1 MDPIRDFVDR
11 RLRELELDYKQVSLE
26 IGRNHAYLQQ
36 YIKRGV
42 PRFLPETVR
51 PALARL
57 LRCEEE
63 RLRPVTWGRAA
74 RELVASE
81 KSVVAPSAARQR
93 KKSRTAPSAKAAAS
107 APPRWRPPPV
117 GRAIPGDE
125 LVGLADLPIYG
136 SAHGGPSGM
145 IMHPDAIERVK
156 RPGPLAGVAKG
167 FGVYVVGD
175 SMSPAYEHGDLILV
189 HPGRPPRRGDDVLLL
204 QHEPDGDV
212 AALVKR
218 LLRWTDKN
226 WHVEQF
232 NPRREF
238 VLPRAAWQEAYVVVG
253 KYNRR

>member
-1 MDPIRDFVDR
+1 MDDIRDFVER
-11 RLRELELDYKQVSLE
+11 RLHELDLDYKEVSLAM
-26 IGRNHAYLQQ
+26 GRNHAYLQQ

-42 PRFLPETVR
+42 PRFLPENVR

-57 LRCEEE
+57 LDCAED
-63 RLRPVTWGRAA
+63 RLKPADWSRAA
-74 RELVASE
+74 DAAERRAERPSREP
-81 KSVVAPSAARQR
+81 APGRSGAGM
-93 KKSRTAPSAKAAAS
+93 STPGMIGES
-107 APPRWRPPPV
+107 APRPWRHGPPAPRP
-117 GRAIPGDE
+117 IPADE
-125 LVGLADLPIYG
+125 LVGQADLPIYG
-136 SAHGGPSGM
+136 SAQGGPSGM
-145 IMHPDAIERVK
+145 IMHPDAIERVR
-156 RPGPLAGVAKG
+156 RPAPLTGVAKG

-218 LLRWTDKN
+218 LIRWTQKS
-226 WHVEQF
+226 WHLEQF

-238 VLPRAAWQEAYVVVG
+238 DLPRAAWQEVHVIVG

>member
-1 MDPIRDFVDR
+1 MDRIRDFVDR
-11 RLRELELDYKQVSLE
+11 RLRELDLDYKQVSLE

-42 PRFLPETVR
+42 PRYLPETVR

-63 RLRPVTWGRAA
+63 RLRPTVWDKARPAA
-74 RELVASE
+74 RVA
-81 KSVVAPSAARQR
+81 VVAE
-93 KKSRTAPSAKAAAS
+93 S
-107 APPRWRPPPV
+107 APPPWLPPPL
-117 GRAIPGDE
+117 GHAIPGDE
-125 LVGLADLPIYG
+125 LVGQADLPIYG
-136 SAHGGPSGM
+136 SAQGGPSGM

-156 RPGPLAGVAKG
+156 RPAPLMGVAKG

-175 SMSPAYEHGDLILV
+175 SMSPAYEHGDLILI

-218 LLRWTDKN
+218 LLRWTEKS

-232 NPRREF
+232 NPRREYD
-238 VLPRAAWQEAYVVVG
+238 LPRAAWQEVYVVVG